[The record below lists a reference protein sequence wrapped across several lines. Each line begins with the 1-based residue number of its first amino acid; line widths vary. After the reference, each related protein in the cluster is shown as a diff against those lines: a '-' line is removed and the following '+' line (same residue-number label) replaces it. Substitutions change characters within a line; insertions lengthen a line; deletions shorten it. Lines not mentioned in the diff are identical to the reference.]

1 MGVGGKRN
9 MVEIGVIKTGNIAS
23 SLVLELLLDERADRK
38 DLKVR
43 VVTSGA
49 KMGPKDVEE
58 PVSEV
63 LKQNPDL
70 ILYSTPNPSA
80 PGPAKVIKNLSK
92 KKAVIIGDAP
102 GIRIKDKLEEEGL
115 GYVFVKGDSM
125 IGARREF
132 LDPIEMAIFNAEMLK
147 VLSITGAFR
156 VLQEEIDKSID
167 AIKNGEEYLPR
178 IIIDS
183 KKAVE
188 RSGINNPYAKSM
200 AMAAYEMAEKV
211 GELNVKGCFIVKD
224 SEEYIP
230 IVASAHELLRAA
242 ALLCDEVRKIEK
254 GEDNVLRRPHSAE
267 GKLLSKRKLMEK
279 PS

>member
-1 MGVGGKRN
+1 